1 MQTHLCVM
9 GLNSLQQM
17 ERSTFHPDNLIRSR
31 GTIIQEL
38 SCIPCQVTAT
48 LGYSRGDLCHT
59 EYLPVYLGDEAVYLD
74 VMGLIV
80 STPVL
85 DRVDCHGVF
94 TPIFETIDGKLIQA
108 NPQIVEVKMTIS
120 RQENLGFHE
129 APLDHIEDTESLLYT
144 KAEFEAYSEFL
155 HASRARKAITT
166 ALTRQYCTGS
176 DSCGSYQPSEP
187 GTFNLDN
194 PITNVEE
201 TLDWRQWLI
210 SYLQLGGQYAS
221 VIILAVWT
229 LKIVIKLL
237 AVISVKKQGFNWRTA
252 VMLNFNLEAQ
262 VRDTILRNIPAPT
275 PTENLGVSS
284 TGPGTGT
291 LVLTESNRA

>member
-1 MQTHLCVM
+1 M
-9 GLNSLQQM
+9 
-17 ERSTFHPDNLIRSR
+17 
-31 GTIIQEL
+31 
-38 SCIPCQVTAT
+38 TAT

-94 TPIFETIDGKLIQA
+94 TPIFETIDGKLVQ
-108 NPQIVEVKMTIS
+108 
-120 RQENLGFHE
+120 
-129 APLDHIEDTESLLYT
+129 APLDHIRDMESLLYT
-144 KAEFEAYSEFL
+144 KTEFEAYSEFL

-166 ALTRQYCTGS
+166 ALTRRYCTGS

-194 PITNVEE
+194 LITNLEE

-237 AVISVKKQGFNWRTA
+237 AVISVKKQGFNWRRA

-262 VRDTILRNIPAPT
+262 VRDTILRNVHVPT
-275 PTENLGVSS
+275 PTKNLGVST
-284 TGPGTGT
+284 TGPGTVT
-291 LVLTESNRA
+291 LVLTESTRA